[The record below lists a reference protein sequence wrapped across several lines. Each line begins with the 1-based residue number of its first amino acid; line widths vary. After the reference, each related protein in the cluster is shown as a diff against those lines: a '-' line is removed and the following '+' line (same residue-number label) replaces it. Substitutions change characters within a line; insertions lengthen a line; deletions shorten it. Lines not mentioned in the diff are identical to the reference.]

1 MSGEQVR
8 IVLYLDPA
16 ADPIGGSLGGD
27 GSPAR
32 PFSGWLALGR
42 ALEQE
47 LALARQAPGPAPV
60 AASTTVSDP
69 TTKG

>member
-32 PFSGWLALGR
+32 PFSGTPSAGSGPGR
-42 ALEQE
+42 
-47 LALARQAPGPAPV
+47 RVNDGV
-60 AASTTVSDP
+60 GSDYE
-69 TTKG
+69 GMRR